1 MGFKP
6 WLWIMDGVARFHPDR
21 AHGDAALASELTAA
35 AQVLAEFEGKL
46 VRLTPA
52 KRRQPQ

>member
-1 MGFKP
+1 
-6 WLWIMDGVARFHPDR
+6 MDGVARFHPDR